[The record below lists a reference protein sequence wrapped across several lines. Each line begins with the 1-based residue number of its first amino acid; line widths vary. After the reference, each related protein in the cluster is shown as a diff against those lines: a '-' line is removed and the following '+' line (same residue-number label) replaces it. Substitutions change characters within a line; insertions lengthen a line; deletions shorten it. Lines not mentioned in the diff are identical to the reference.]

1 MFAED
6 WTRKYFQALKEV
18 SESIGLCRMFITG
31 LNTNIDGLRH
41 VKGEEVER
49 IIAERNLEREIQ
61 HKLKHPPREIRTFSD
76 VLAGILFC
84 VKSGEGEEWFIRDP
98 KITEMNKSI
107 FGYDRLR
114 MGGQCGIMT
123 NVLAL
128 LNFRVIPNVVALPRI
143 QAELF
148 TTSGGEIIIP
158 RTEGNRIVFKKPL
171 EAVRGNDKTFIHWIF
186 EFDDQF
192 AARINGE
199 TVRAPVENRFIATF
213 DDENIKLKIDPAF
226 REGTLEVISRVGT
239 VMLSGYHML
248 QSNYPDGSK
257 PEDHIKN
264 TIDLIKSWREKNTE
278 LRIHS
283 EIGFVADNKI
293 RKSILNLMTPNVN
306 SIGLNE
312 GELADNLYTLGQR
325 DGLEEIRALSATK
338 TYQGARKIMEK
349 YRLSRVII
357 HNRDYSLCLISSSH
371 GIKPQSE
378 LHSILFGALLAAA
391 LAYTGNF
398 PTIKDAEK
406 ALRSGELKISEK
418 ALKEHQKLAT
428 FLENQEDYP
437 KEKFLKD
444 GFTVTEPF
452 TIFIPSNLT
461 EPRATVGLGDTICS
475 ASLAA
480 EEALTRREQ
489 KPNQN

>member
-1 MFAED
+1 MLAED
-6 WTRKYFQALKEV
+6 WTRQYFQALKEV

-41 VKGEEVER
+41 VRGEEVER
-49 IIAERNLEREIQ
+49 IIAERKLEGEVQ
-61 HKLKHPPREIRTFSD
+61 HKLDHPPREIRTFSD

-84 VKSGEGEEWFIRDP
+84 AKTGEGEEWSIRDP
-98 KITEMNKSI
+98 KIAEMNRSI

-128 LNFRVIPNVVALPRI
+128 LGFRVIPNVVALPRI
-143 QAELF
+143 QAEQF
-148 TTSGGEIIIP
+148 TTKGGEILIP
-158 RTEGNRIVFKKPL
+158 RIEGSRIVFKKPL
-171 EAVRGNDKTFIHWIF
+171 EAARENDKVFIHWIF

-192 AARINGE
+192 AVKIKEE
-199 TVRAPVENRFIATF
+199 TIKAPVENRFIATF

-226 REGTLEVISRVGT
+226 QEGTLEVISRVGT
-239 VMLSGYHML
+239 AMLSGYHML
-248 QSNYPDGSK
+248 KSNYPDGSK

-264 TIDLIKSWREKNTE
+264 TIDLIKSWREKNPE
-278 LRIHS
+278 LRIHT
-283 EIGFVADNKI
+283 EVGFIANSKM
-293 RKSILNLMTPNVN
+293 RKSILNLVVPNVN
-306 SIGLNE
+306 SMGLNE

-325 DGLEEIRALSATK
+325 DGLEEIRAFSAME
-338 TYQGARKIMEK
+338 TYKGAKKLMEK
-349 YRLSRVII
+349 FQLSRII
-357 HNRDYSLCLISSSH
+357 MHNREYSLCLISSSH

-378 LHSILFGALLAAA
+378 LHSILFGALLAAT

-398 PTIKDAEK
+398 PTIQDAEK

-418 ALKEHQKLAT
+418 ALIEHQKLAT
-428 FLENQEDYP
+428 FLENEEGYS
-437 KEKFLKD
+437 KEKFLKQ
-444 GFTVTEPF
+444 GFTENEPF
-452 TIFIPSNLT
+452 IIFSPSNLT

-480 EEALTRREQ
+480 EEALTRKEH

>member
-1 MFAED
+1 MLAED
-6 WTRKYFQALKEV
+6 WTKKYFQALQEV

-31 LNTNIDGLRH
+31 FNTNIDGLRH

-49 IIAERNLEREIQ
+49 IIAERKLEKEVQ
-61 HKLKHPPREIRTFSD
+61 QKFKNPPREIRTFSD
-76 VLAGILFC
+76 LLAGILFC
-84 VKSGEGEEWFIRDP
+84 VKSGEGEEWFIRNP
-98 KITEMNKSI
+98 EIVEMNKSI
-107 FGYDRLR
+107 FGYDQLR

-128 LNFRVIPNVVALPRI
+128 LNFRVIPNVAALPKI
-143 QAELF
+143 QAEQF
-148 TTSGGEIIIP
+148 TTKGGEILIP
-158 RTEGNRIVFKKPL
+158 RIEGNQIVFKKPL
-171 EAVRGNDKTFIHWIF
+171 EAVRENDKILIHWIF
-186 EFDDQF
+186 EFDDRF
-192 AARINGE
+192 IIRINKK

-226 REGTLEVISRVGT
+226 REGTLKIISSVGT
-239 VMLSGYHML
+239 AILSGYHLL
-248 QSNYPDGSK
+248 QKNYSDGSK
-257 PEDHIKN
+257 PEEHIKN
-264 TIDLIKSWREKNTE
+264 TIDLIKSWKEKNPK

-283 EIGFVADNKI
+283 EIGFVVDKKI
-293 RKSILNLMTPNVN
+293 RKSILNLLTPNVN

-325 DGLEEIRALSATK
+325 DGLEEIRKLNATE
-338 TYQGARKIMEK
+338 TYKGARKIMEK
-349 YRLSRVII
+349 YHLSRIII
-357 HNRDYSLCLISSSH
+357 HNREYSICLISTSH
-371 GIKPQSE
+371 GIQPQSE
-378 LHSILFGALLAAA
+378 LQSILFGALLAAT

-428 FLENQEDYP
+428 FLENKEDYP
-437 KEKFLKD
+437 KEKFLKE
-444 GFTVTEPF
+444 GFTETEPF

-489 KPNQN
+489 KTNQN

>member
-1 MFAED
+1 MLAED
-6 WTRKYFQALKEV
+6 WTRKYFQALSDV
-18 SESIGLCRMFITG
+18 RGAIGLSRMFITG
-31 LNTNIDGLRH
+31 FNTNIDGLRH
-41 VKGEEVER
+41 VKGEEIER
-49 IIAERNLEREIQ
+49 IIAERKLEREIQ
-61 HKLKHPPREIRTFSD
+61 RKLERPPREIRTFSD
-76 VLAGILFC
+76 VLSGILLC
-84 VKSGEGEEWFIRDP
+84 AKTGKGEEWFILDP
-98 KITEMNKSI
+98 KIADMNKSI

-128 LNFRVIPNVVALPRI
+128 LGSRVIPNVVALPPM

-148 TTSGGEIIIP
+148 TTEGGEIIVP
-158 RTEGNRIVFKKPL
+158 RIEGNRIVFKKPL
-171 EAVRGNDKTFIHWIF
+171 EAAREKDKVFIHWIF

-192 AARINGE
+192 AAKIDEE
-199 TVRAPVENRFIATF
+199 TIRAPVENRFIAPF
-213 DDENIKLKIDPAF
+213 DDENTKLKIDPAF

-239 VMLSGYHML
+239 AILSGYHYL

-264 TIDLIKSWREKNTE
+264 TIDLIKSWREKNPE
-278 LRIHS
+278 LRIHV
-283 EIGFVADNKI
+283 EIGFISNNKI
-293 RKSILNLMTPNVN
+293 RKSILNHVAPNVN

-325 DGLEEIRALSATK
+325 NGLEEVRALSAAE
-338 TYQGARKIMEK
+338 TYRGVKKIMEK
-349 YRLSRVII
+349 FQLSRII
-357 HNRDYSLCLISSSH
+357 THNREYSLCLISSLH

-378 LHSILFGALLAAA
+378 LHSILFGALLAAT

-398 PTIKDAEK
+398 PTIQDAEK
-406 ALRSGELKISEK
+406 ALRSGGLKISER
-418 ALKEHQKLAT
+418 ALVEHQKLAT
-428 FLENQEDYP
+428 FLENEEGYSR
-437 KEKFLKD
+437 EKFLKE
-444 GFTVTEPF
+444 GYTGTEPF
-452 TIFIPSNLT
+452 IIFAPSNLT

-489 KPNQN
+489 KTM